1 MSTVT
6 FGLRL
11 PCGIKL
17 LLLTVLLLA
26 AMHCGCG
33 CAAIIA
39 AEVEETAGGR
49 MLGRGVPSSSTT
61 TTFSPPSPKANTNP
75 NSYAPLPRLP
85 LYPHRRLVQLHS
97 WWAPP
102 SSSRRTSLLA
112 AHEQLNSGPF
122 LTCTVLPRGEIKDKG
137 CPCCC
142 CILEITS
149 PKCCLTTFSRCF
161 HS

>member
-11 PCGIKL
+11 PCGIKLLLL

-39 AEVEETAGGR
+39 AQVEETAGGR

-75 NSYAPLPRLP
+75 NS
-85 LYPHRRLVQLHS
+85 
-97 WWAPP
+97 
-102 SSSRRTSLLA
+102 
-112 AHEQLNSGPF
+112 
-122 LTCTVLPRGEIKDKG
+122 
-137 CPCCC
+137 
-142 CILEITS
+142 
-149 PKCCLTTFSRCF
+149 F
-161 HS
+161 HW

>member
-17 LLLTVLLLA
+17 LLLLLLTVLLLA
-26 AMHCGCG
+26 AMHCGFG

-49 MLGRGVPSSSTT
+49 MLGRGVPSSST
-61 TTFSPPSPKANTNP
+61 PSPKANTNP

-97 WWAPP
+97 
-102 SSSRRTSLLA
+102 
-112 AHEQLNSGPF
+112 
-122 LTCTVLPRGEIKDKG
+122 
-137 CPCCC
+137 
-142 CILEITS
+142 
-149 PKCCLTTFSRCF
+149 
-161 HS
+161 